1 MSRADQYAVTVTA
14 DGANLGIWD
23 KLEGGEIDSEETKYK
38 PGGMLPQVSLGGT
51 VEVGNVTVSRL
62 YTLDDLVGKL
72 RNLRGRVGKADM
84 VVNRQSLDI
93 DGNSYGDAWV
103 YRGKLKTLTLPEIDS
118 ESSDAAVVALEITP
132 AGTVG

>member
-14 DGANLGIWD
+14 DGTDLGVWD

-62 YTLDDLVGKL
+62 LTLDDLLPKI
-72 RNLRGRVGKADM
+72 RTLRGRVGKANM
-84 VVNRQSLDI
+84 VVNRQTLDV
-93 DGNSYGDAWV
+93 DGNAYGDAWV
-103 YRGKLKTLTLPEIDS
+103 YRGKLKTLTLPEVDS
-118 ESSDAAVVALEITP
+118 ESSDAAVIALEITP

>member
-51 VEVGNVTVSRL
+51 VEVGNVTVSKL
-62 YTLDDLVGKL
+62 YSLDDTAVQM
-72 RNLRGRVGKADM
+72 RNLRGRVGKANM
-84 VVNRQSLDI
+84 VVNRQSLDV
-93 DGNSYGDAWV
+93 DGNAYGPAWV
-103 YRGKLKTLTLPEIDS
+103 YQGKLKTLNLPEVDS
-118 ESSDAAVVALEITP
+118 ESSDAAIVALEITP

>member
-14 DGANLGIWD
+14 DGVNLGVWD

-62 YTLDDLVGKL
+62 YSLDSTAVQM
-72 RNLRGRVGKADM
+72 RNLRGRVGKANM
-84 VVNRQSLDI
+84 VVNRQSLDT
-93 DGNSYGDAWV
+93 DGNAYGPPWV
-103 YRGKLKTLTLPEIDS
+103 YKGKLKTLTLPEVDS

>member
-51 VEVGNVTVSRL
+51 VEVGNVTVSKL
-62 YTLDDLVGKL
+62 YSLDSTAVQM
-72 RNLRGRVGKADM
+72 RNLRGRVGKANM
-84 VVNRQSLDI
+84 VVNRQSLDV
-93 DGNSYGDAWV
+93 DGNAYGPAWV
-103 YRGKLKTLTLPEIDS
+103 YQGKLKTLTLPEVDS
-118 ESSDAAVVALEITP
+118 ESSDAAIVALEITP